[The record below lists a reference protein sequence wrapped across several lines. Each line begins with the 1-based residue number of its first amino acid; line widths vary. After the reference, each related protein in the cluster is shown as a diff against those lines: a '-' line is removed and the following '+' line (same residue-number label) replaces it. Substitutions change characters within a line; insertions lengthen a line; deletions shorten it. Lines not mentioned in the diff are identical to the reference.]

1 MVKKQLDKAGIESF
15 LLDRM
20 KTTSQMYLE
29 GKTQILSKFSSS
41 MVEVK
46 NEELPRKCPSVDG
59 FKFIVHATVQVGV
72 YIKNCQSQILSFRKI
87 SVRGVFWVGN
97 VSGIPPQMTW

>member
-1 MVKKQLDKAGIESF
+1 MVKKQLDKAGIESY

-29 GKTQILSKFSSS
+29 GKTHLLSKFSSS
-41 MVEVK
+41 IVEVI

-72 YIKNCQSQILSFRKI
+72 YIKNCQSQIYHSGKFRSGEFFGWEM
-87 SVRGVFWVGN
+87 SVGSRHR
-97 VSGIPPQMTW
+97 